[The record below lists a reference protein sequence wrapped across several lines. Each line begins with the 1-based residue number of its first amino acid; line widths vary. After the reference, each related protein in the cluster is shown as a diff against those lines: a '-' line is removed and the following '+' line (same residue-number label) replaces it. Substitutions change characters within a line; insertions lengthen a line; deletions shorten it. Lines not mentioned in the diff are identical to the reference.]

1 MTDAALPP
9 PRARALTTVLVLAAV
24 LPFLKS
30 LAFGY
35 VLDDTY
41 AIRGNASLRGWAS
54 LGRVWLEQFG
64 GDGGPFFGL
73 YRPLTMTIFAVV
85 FNAGAKWPLWFH
97 LLAIVLHAIATVLV
111 WKLLRRGLERW
122 PAFLAAAW
130 FAVHPLHVEAVANIT
145 NTSEVLVAIWT
156 LLLSLFLLHRW
167 GAGPLSWTNAAIAG
181 ALYLAAMFSKES
193 GAMAAPVAMLMLWGW
208 GDRRPPAAE
217 LLRNSWKLIAAFA
230 MAVVIVAVA
239 RAIVLGGPVTGQ
251 PIAALGLA
259 AMSTA
264 ERIFAMVSLVPRI
277 VVLLL
282 WPSGVN
288 PHYGPSTFPA
298 QRAAFV
304 ALGLLLLGVAF
315 GIAVWRTRRADRR
328 LLAGLGAALL
338 SFLPAS
344 NLLVATGQVLA
355 ERTLYLPSVGA
366 TMLVG
371 VALERLS
378 AWTRSRGL
386 AARWTQ
392 VAAVAL
398 GLLIFVSATRA
409 ARWTQ
414 HWRSH
419 DRLFARMIAAD
430 PNGYAGY
437 WLAGVEATLQK
448 RPSEGLALFEKAYAL
463 ERRDRGLVLD
473 YGASLTNHGQ
483 FERAAQV
490 YRQGLTLAPRDST
503 LNARLRALPVR

>member
-1 MTDAALPP
+1 MTDAAPPP

-24 LPFLKS
+24 LPFLQS

-41 AIRGNASLRGWAS
+41 AIRGNVSLRGWSS

-73 YRPLTMTIFAVV
+73 YRPLTMTVFAVV
-85 FNAGAKWPLWFH
+85 FNAGAKWPLWLH
-97 LLAIVLHAIATVLV
+97 LLALVLHAIATVLV
-111 WKLLRRGLERW
+111 WKLLRRALAWW

-156 LLLSLFLLHRW
+156 LLLSLFLLRRW
-167 GAGPLSWTNAAIAG
+167 GANATSWTTAAIAG
-181 ALYLAAMFSKES
+181 LLYLAAMFSKES
-193 GAMAAPVAMLMLWGW
+193 GAMAAPVAMLILWGW
-208 GDRRPPAAE
+208 GERSPRATE
-217 LLRNSWKLIAAFA
+217 FLKHSGKIIAAFA
-230 MAVVIVAVA
+230 LAVIVVAVS
-239 RAIVLGGPVTGQ
+239 RAVVLGGPVTGK

-259 AMSTA
+259 AMTA
-264 ERIFAMVSLVPRI
+264 TEREYAMVSLVPRI
-277 VVLLL
+277 VRLLL
-282 WPSGVN
+282 WPPGVN
-288 PHYGPSTFPA
+288 PHYGPSTFPE
-298 QRAAFV
+298 QRVAYV
-304 ALGLLLLGVAF
+304 ALGLAILGA
-315 GIAVWRTRRADRR
+315 AVGLAAWRSRRADRR
-328 LLAGLGAALL
+328 WLAALGVALL

-344 NLLVATGQVLA
+344 NILVATGQVLA

-366 TMLVG
+366 AMLAG
-371 VALERLS
+371 VAIERVS
-378 AWTRSRGL
+378 AWMRSRGL
-386 AARWTQ
+386 GARWGQ
-392 VAAVAL
+392 IAAGAL
-398 GLLIFVSATRA
+398 GLLLLLSAARA
-409 ARWTQ
+409 MRWTQ

-430 PNGYAGY
+430 PAGYAGY

-448 RPSEGLALFEKAYAL
+448 RPTEGLALFEKAYAL

-483 FERAAQV
+483 FERAAEV
-490 YRQGLTLAPRDST
+490 YREGLKLAPRDST
-503 LNARLRALPVR
+503 LNARLRALPAR